1 MARAWTKIVPGGKVG
16 QHVLKPAGEAVH
28 PGPGGGHG
36 TRDAGDKGEGR
47 ERTLGPRQSMGSIN
61 GCLFQCLGLSE
72 NHGPCSEWVHFLS
85 T

>member
-47 ERTLGPRQSMGSIN
+47 ERTLGPRQSMGSCPKDYRKAGIPPF
-61 GCLFQCLGLSE
+61 CWSCSE
-72 NHGPCSEWVHFLS
+72 NGV
-85 T
+85 